1 MLWNSPF
8 RLLPAYWEAV
18 KKMRQNGGNL
28 RWMRS
33 ALFFCVQNRGDFV
46 WFWTYS
52 NMALL
57 FTYRKGT
64 LMCLDVQESFWACSM
79 WHYGF
84 FREMFS
90 EFCCRWLFQPP
101 RAGCGRGLLGRRSL
115 DWTGSG
121 KNSTARSG
129 EEVCAVSGIMSL
141 GNTMHIKLDCSR
153 GVRVTVQCLWL
164 L

>member
-8 RLLPAYWEAV
+8 RLLPAYWQAV

-33 ALFFCVQNRGDFV
+33 ALFFCVQNRDFV

-101 RAGCGRGLLGRRSL
+101 RAGSGRGLLGRRSL